1 MSKIQKTV
9 TAIEKIDDIY
19 YVDEKEEDEKE
30 EEKDDIR
37 RSAIDLFLPLEKR
50 LLYLSKYYELEN
62 DAVGEL
68 ISAIIGM
75 YFFSKTKNLS
85 EYIKSICTLSM
96 LPINYR
102 IECAKNLDNGEG
114 FSYLNNMFSL
124 EKNKLKELPTP
135 VRIDTVLF
143 LMDSDDFKEETL
155 EYFCDIIGDI
165 SIDELYRFR
174 TIQSL
179 ENKFGVDSNSAPL
192 RDSKKKKEVKD
203 KDKFI
208 YFSKEAATR
217 YMKNKRNSFTYR
229 VLSCQYLLEK
239 CEPTPEFL
247 SFIERFLLEV
257 AENPIIND
265 DIRADAC
272 DIILQYGSDESR
284 NSARALIF
292 VLGGGDI
299 ARNNIFKNAQNVH
312 IRSIEESVEKIIE
325 KLSAYFPQNGKTYD
339 FPKARDEIVA
349 YYSAK
354 YKKEEEEKEA
364 EDEDAEEEE
373 KEKEKEKEEKEK
385 EKEEDEEEKEKEKE
399 KIEGALTRILIDRA
413 VYGKSHMTLST
424 ILAKVWTYIQDSVFR
439 EELEKRLLEE
449 LVESNNKCSTGYVS
463 RLVNTLSGFDESMS
477 ITISFE
483 DQIIANLEGRLNANI
498 KTIKDEEYMD
508 LVLHEM
514 TIPVIF
520 YNLRLHFLKF
530 FREHISQIR
539 QEMYEEFRKFMTDTD
554 YDFYFRKAII
564 HYEGCT

>member
-1 MSKIQKTV
+1 MSKIQKTI
-9 TAIEKIDDIY
+9 TPLEKIEDDY
-19 YVDEKEEDEKE
+19 YIEKE
-30 EEKDDIR
+30 EEEKVEDIR
-37 RSAIDLFLPLEKR
+37 RAAIDLFLPVEKR
-50 LLYLSKYYELEN
+50 LFYLSKYYELEN

-68 ISAIIGM
+68 ISSIIGM

-85 EYIKSICTLSM
+85 EYMKRICTLSS

-114 FSYLNNMFSL
+114 FSYLNDMFSL

-135 VRIDTVLF
+135 VRISTVLF
-143 LMDSDDFKEETL
+143 LMDSDDFKEQTL
-155 EYFCDIIGDI
+155 EYFCDIIGDT

-179 ENKFGVDSNSAPL
+179 ENKFGGNLPL
-192 RDSKKKKEVKD
+192 RDSKKMEKEKKDGKKEID
-203 KDKFI
+203 RQKFI
-208 YFSKEAATR
+208 YFSKEASTR
-217 YMKNKRNSFTYR
+217 YMKNQRNSFTYR
-229 VLSCQYLLEK
+229 VLACQYLLEK
-239 CEPTPEFL
+239 CEPEPEFS
-247 SFIERFLLEV
+247 SFIEQFLLEV
-257 AENPIIND
+257 AENPNIND

-325 KLSAYFPQNGKTYD
+325 KLSSYYPQNGKSYD
-339 FPKARDEIVA
+339 FTKARDEIVT
-349 YYSAK
+349 YYSNK
-354 YKKEEEEKEA
+354 YN
-364 EDEDAEEEE
+364 
-373 KEKEKEKEEKEK
+373 K
-385 EKEEDEEEKEKEKE
+385 EKEEDEEDEEDKKEKEE
-399 KIEGALTRILIDRA
+399 IEGALTRILIDRA

-424 ILAKVWTYIQDSVFR
+424 ILAKVWTYIQDSEFR

-498 KTIKDEEYMD
+498 KIIKDEEYMD

-520 YNLRLHFLKF
+520 FNLRLHFLKF
-530 FREHISQIR
+530 FREHISHIR